1 VVTINSL
8 FIFNGVSSGS
18 AQIGASVDV
27 AGIFVN
33 VLDEMPGGTLRRK
46 QALVCAV
53 LIGLI
58 GIPVC
63 LLLIP
68 ERQAPMPPL
77 PNPNGY
83 DEIRAAL
90 AGMTPLT
97 SFDPSIRG
105 GSDDTLHA
113 ALHVDVENNVEALRL
128 ARSGLNKE
136 CRVPVQDTPT
146 YGTNHVAE
154 LARIKA
160 LTLTF
165 IAEGQLAEREGRL
178 AGAARGYT
186 DAIRLGQAISQ
197 GGLLID
203 VLVGIACEAMGIN
216 SVKKLV
222 PRLDAQTCKELVGVL
237 EKLESFCGPV
247 EAVLQQARTYG
258 NRYRTAEAKGLQ
270 QDRIIARGEPPSG
283 DQNWTWERLVPS
295 FIIHNRQIKTA
306 QERTRLKMQRKE
318 VGLRLIL
325 LTLAIRALEL
335 EKGTSPTS
343 LAELAPAYLKAVP
356 VDPYSGKPFL
366 YRAQPG
372 GLKPYSVGP
381 DGKDD
386 GGVSI
391 QNWNTDRPAGDV
403 SYDSPF

>member
-1 VVTINSL
+1 VFHPART
-8 FIFNGVSSGS
+8 
-18 AQIGASVDV
+18 QIGASVDV

-33 VLDEMPGGTLRRK
+33 VLDEMPGGTFRRK
-46 QALVCAV
+46 RALVCAV

-83 DEIRAAL
+83 DEIRAAV
-90 AGMTPLT
+90 ARMTPLR
-97 SFDPSIRG
+97 SFDPPIRG

-113 ALHVDVENNVEALRL
+113 ALLADVENNVEALRL
-128 ARSGLNKE
+128 ARSGLNEE
-136 CRVPVQDTPT
+136 CRVPGENTLT
-146 YGTNHVAE
+146 YGTNHVIE

-160 LTLTF
+160 LTLAF
-165 IAEGQLAEREGRL
+165 IAEGELAEREGRL
-178 AGAARGYT
+178 AGAARSYT
-186 DAIRLGQAISQ
+186 DAIRLGHAISQ
-197 GGLLID
+197 GGMLID
-203 VLVGIACEAMGIN
+203 ALVGIACEAMGIN

-222 PRLDAQTCKELVGVL
+222 PRLDAQTCRELVGVL
-237 EKLESFCGPV
+237 EKLESSREPV
-247 EAVLQQARTYG
+247 ESVLQQARTHG
-258 NRYRTAEAKGLQ
+258 SRYRTAEAKAWQ
-270 QDRIIARGEPPSG
+270 QDRMSARGEPPSG

-295 FIIHNRQIKTA
+295 FIIDIRQMKAA
-306 QERTRLKMQRKE
+306 QERTRLKMPRKE

-325 LTLAIRALEL
+325 LTLAIRAHEL

-343 LAELAPAYLKAVP
+343 LAELVPAYLKAVP
-356 VDPYSGKPFL
+356 TDPYSSKPFL
-366 YRAQPG
+366 YRAQPS

-391 QNWNTDRPAGDV
+391 QNWSSYAPAGDV
-403 SYDSPF
+403 SFDSPL